1 MLFRMVVVG
10 KQSHLFFL
18 IEPVNETL
26 LLMTSGPVTGELLK
40 IMDMTVVILGL
51 LIFEKLSY

>member
-1 MLFRMVVVG
+1 MVVVG
-10 KQSHLFFL
+10 KQSHLFSL